1 MFAVS
6 IDVKDASQS
15 FSCTCI
21 CMIFTHMSHIHME
34 LREGLGRK
42 RMSHPGPAL
51 SGWGPEV
58 RVNAMT
64 RCASWR
70 WNFLGVDVFPVLRYL
85 YLWYVWY
92 SCEIFLQDDSEDP
105 GEHMWPASGKLPPKP
120 IDFPPYLTLFTTKY
134 KLSHQIVPG
143 NFNTTFVNRC

>member
-51 SGWGPEV
+51 SG
-58 RVNAMT
+58 
-64 RCASWR
+64 
-70 WNFLGVDVFPVLRYL
+70 
-85 YLWYVWY
+85 
-92 SCEIFLQDDSEDP
+92 
-105 GEHMWPASGKLPPKP
+105 
-120 IDFPPYLTLFTTKY
+120 
-134 KLSHQIVPG
+134 
-143 NFNTTFVNRC
+143 